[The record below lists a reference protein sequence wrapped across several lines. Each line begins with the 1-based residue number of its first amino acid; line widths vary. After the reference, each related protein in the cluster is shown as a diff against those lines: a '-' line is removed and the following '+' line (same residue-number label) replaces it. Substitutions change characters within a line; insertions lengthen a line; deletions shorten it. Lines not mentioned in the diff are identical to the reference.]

1 MMPDEDIMVGSNWYE
16 TLKTFQYLGAQ
27 IKLLIENKL
36 IICAL
41 ENLHYKIS
49 REKFE
54 PEPGFVHYKT
64 SGGPRFESRFWFKF
78 FSSDLIM

>member
-1 MMPDEDIMVGSNWYE
+1 MKIIGA
-16 TLKTFQYLGAQ
+16 TFQNGSRKLSVHNTMYQFTAREGR

-41 ENLHYKIS
+41 ANLHYKIS

-54 PEPGFVHYKT
+54 PEPGFLRSHNYKKV
-64 SGGPRFESRFWFKF
+64 EC
-78 FSSDLIM
+78 IVIN